1 MSSYDQTVKK
11 LQAEAMAQLQR
22 DFKAAEQRTN
32 VDLLLTD
39 RRLLGFQ
46 LADARTRQG
55 LSQAEL
61 ASKAGMSQERVSKI
75 ENGKANPSLNTLL
88 RLAGALEARLVVEYQ
103 QRTTRT

>member
-1 MSSYDQTVKK
+1 MNSYEQTVKK
-11 LQAEAMAQLQR
+11 LQEEAMVQLQR

-32 VDLLLTD
+32 ADLLLTD

-46 LADARTRQG
+46 LADARGKQG

-61 ASKAGMSQERVSKI
+61 AQRADLSQAQVSNI
-75 ENGKANPSLNTLL
+75 ESGKANPSLNTLL